1 MAGAKTEF
9 LGLVV
14 YPDITGVFQRD
25 IRIALVS
32 GTDGKNS
39 NMHLIDAAIKKLSE
53 TLGGLAKVASSGS
66 YKDLTDTPDAVE
78 IATQQRAGIVKP
90 DGDTILVM
98 EDGTIK
104 AAVKVALATVD
115 APGIVAPD
123 GDTILIDENGK
134 IRAAVKVNIATIE
147 SPGIVKPDGATIEVD
162 KDGKIKANI
171 PDCYTKA
178 QVDQMLSDIS
188 SLLMTD
194 ADLELLY
201 SATDSL
207 MGENNTYSGL
217 GVNIVAVNTLVD
229 ELLK

>member
-1 MAGAKTEF
+1 MAGAKTDF
-9 LGLVV
+9 LGLIVF
-14 YPDITGVFQRD
+14 PDITGVYQRE

-32 GTDGKNS
+32 GTDGTNS
-39 NMHLIDAAIKKLSE
+39 NMHLIDAAIKRLSE

-66 YKDLTDTPDAVE
+66 YNDLTDTPDAVE
-78 IATQQRAGIVKP
+78 IATQAAAGIVKP

-104 AAVKVALATVD
+104 AAVRVALATTD

-123 GDTILIDENGK
+123 GDTILIDEKGK
-134 IRAAVKVNIATIE
+134 IRAAVKVNIATTDAA
-147 SPGIVKPDGATIEVD
+147 GIVKPDGTTIEVD

-171 PDCYTKA
+171 PDSYTKA

-188 SLLMTD
+188 GLLMTD

-201 SATDSL
+201 STTDAL
-207 MGENNTYSGL
+207 MGENNIYSGL
-217 GVNIVAVNTLVD
+217 GTNIVAVNAIAN

>member
-1 MAGAKTEF
+1 M
-9 LGLVV
+9 
-14 YPDITGVFQRD
+14 
-25 IRIALVS
+25 
-32 GTDGKNS
+32 
-39 NMHLIDAAIKKLSE
+39 
-53 TLGGLAKVASSGS
+53 
-66 YKDLTDTPDAVE
+66 
-78 IATQQRAGIVKP
+78 IATQEAAGIVKP
-90 DGDTILVM
+90 DGDTILIM

-134 IRAAVKVNIATIE
+134 IRAAVKVNIATTDAA
-147 SPGIVKPDGATIEVD
+147 GIVKPDGTTIEVD

-217 GVNIVAVNTLVD
+217 GANIVTVNTLVD